1 MKAKKLLIPA
11 MLVALSISSAA
22 CGKDTSS
29 KESSV
34 VSSDEQGN
42 QKGSDED
49 NNDNKE
55 SKDSPA
61 SVSSKSGGGYKVISD
76 EVEPKNFKIEILN
89 RNDIRCDTVNPHTM
103 GGLLILSGATAT
115 ADQYEEFKKEFPRL
129 DITFKFENVEE
140 WKDDFDY
147 DNYPVIILKRKDED
161 YTPTLSDLLHEG
173 VIVEHVDESGTVE
186 TPLLTDDFYFQFQ
199 AYFDAHGAG
208 EYELLVY
215 TYNSEDD
222 DLYYQLH
229 SVVPFTVTDVN
240 Q

>member
-22 CGKDTSS
+22 CGKDTSG

-42 QKGSDED
+42 QKGSDEA

-61 SVSSKSGGGYKVISD
+61 SVSSKSGGSYKVISD
-76 EVEPKNFKIEILN
+76 EVEPKNFKIDILN
-89 RNDIRCDTVNPHTM
+89 KNDIHCDTANPHTK
-103 GGLLILSGATAT
+103 GGLLILAGAKGME
-115 ADQYEEFKKEFPRL
+115 DQYEEFKKEFPRL
-129 DITFKFENVEE
+129 EITFEYENVEE
-140 WKDDFDY
+140 WKKDFDY
-147 DNYPVIILKRKDED
+147 GNYPVMLIKRKDED
-161 YTPTLSDLLHEG
+161 YTPTLTELRHEAFS
-173 VIVEHVDESGTVE
+173 IKPTDESGTVE
-186 TPLLTDDFYFQFQ
+186 TPVLPDNYYFQFQ
-199 AYFDAHGAG
+199 EYFDTHGAG
-208 EYELLVY
+208 EYELLIY
-215 TYNSEDD
+215 THTKEDKE
-222 DLYYQLH
+222 LYHQLH